1 MANIQVLEEG
11 PRNLVIKVDGTGGD
25 TAQTIVD
32 VSALNPAC
40 TRVRLMKAKYDV
52 SGTSGLVTLLWDA
65 TAAVPIIYMSPGPGQ
80 ELCFHKEGGIT
91 NNAGVGVTGDV
102 QLTSTAST
110 NFSIVL
116 WFAKGGVIDSLVD

>member
-25 TAQTIVD
+25 SAAPLVD

-52 SGTSGLVTLLWDA
+52 SGTAALVTLLWDA
-65 TAAVPIIYMSPGPGQ
+65 TAAVPIIYMSSGPGQ

-91 NNAGVGVTGDV
+91 NNAGAGVTGDV
-102 QLTSTAST
+102 LITSTAST
-110 NFSIVL
+110 NFSLVL
-116 WFAKGGVIDSLVD
+116 WFAKGGVVDSLVD